1 MTGNLIGEEF
11 DDYVFNQ
18 INQRQTLSGKG
29 YNVTDL
35 EDSSLLSPREINLLN
50 NKSSF
55 IKLAS
60 GVNFFNYIDIPSF
73 NEAYKAGAIDPKG
86 IYEWGGAHKLKDTDE
101 EKKNRE
107 GIIYSEGRCVS
118 LQGCS

>member
-29 YNVTDL
+29 YNVTNL

-60 GVNFFNYIDIPSF
+60 GVRLF
-73 NEAYKAGAIDPKG
+73 
-86 IYEWGGAHKLKDTDE
+86 
-101 EKKNRE
+101 
-107 GIIYSEGRCVS
+107 
-118 LQGCS
+118 